1 MGLFDGFKKK
11 KEEQAAQ
18 KAAEKEEEEIS
29 NLLRNVCG
37 DDTALYQDMSSTMD
51 SSPPV
56 SGSYSK
62 SMENGQLVEA
72 RIKERA
78 GAPDVEALK
87 SLARGHYHEAVDW
100 ALYKGTAKELK
111 DALTKLEGMSGTK
124 YPRMMEVPENAIEKT
139 GECYTRLA
147 EIKERV
153 AILRKERSARMTG
166 PGA

>member
-1 MGLFDGFKKK
+1 MGLFDRFKKK

-37 DDTALYQDMSSTMD
+37 DDTALYKDLFEIKY

-72 RIKERA
+72 RIKEKTD
-78 GAPDVEALK
+78 APDVEALK
-87 SLARGHYHEAVDW
+87 GLARGHYCEAVGW

-124 YPRMMEVPENAIEKT
+124 YPRMMEEPEKAIEKT

-147 EIKERV
+147 EIKKRT
-153 AILRKERSARMTG
+153 ARMAESTT
-166 PGA
+166 

>member
-1 MGLFDGFKKK
+1 MGLLDRFKKK

-18 KAAEKEEEEIS
+18 KAAEKEEEEIN

-37 DDTALYQDMSSTMD
+37 DDTALYKDLFETKY

-78 GAPDVEALK
+78 GAPDVVALK
-87 SLARGHYHEAVDW
+87 SLAIGHYYRAVGW

-111 DALTKLEGMSGTK
+111 DALTKLEGMSGIK
-124 YPRMMEVPENAIEKT
+124 YPRMMEVPEKAIGKT

-147 EIKERV
+147 EIKEM
-153 AILRKERSARMTG
+153 AAKERAARMTG
-166 PGA
+166 SGA